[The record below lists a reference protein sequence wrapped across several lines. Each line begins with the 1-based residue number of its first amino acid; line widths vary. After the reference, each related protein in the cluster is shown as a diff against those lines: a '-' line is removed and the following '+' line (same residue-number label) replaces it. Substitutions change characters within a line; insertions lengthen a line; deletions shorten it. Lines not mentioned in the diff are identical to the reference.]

1 MYIKTL
7 VNHGQQANGKK
18 SSMGVVG
25 LLPNV
30 RGWRSQV
37 SLRDLAKGKPGGITV
52 GVDAHVWLHEMVAK
66 HARAVLI
73 DKNPKVVA
81 FEILERCR
89 HFTAWGVKTILVFD
103 GMRQPLKHRT
113 NEERARRRIKCQIEV
128 ERLLVSDDV
137 EIDDSLLRSAVAVN
151 EEMVLMV
158 IDHLRANGWS
168 HYVRAPYEADGQLA
182 FMAWEGEI
190 DYVQTIDSDLLAHGC
205 PRVLMRMSPG
215 GWCDLYDRASLWLLL
230 CSEFSEGDD
239 GNRRTLVRQRPW
251 SSFGSRVA

>member
-1 MYIKTL
+1 
-7 VNHGQQANGKK
+7 VAARNG
-18 SSMGVVG
+18 
-25 LLPNV
+25 
-30 RGWRSQV
+30 
-37 SLRDLAKGKPGGITV
+37 
-52 GVDAHVWLHEMVAK
+52 

-89 HFTAWGVKTILVFD
+89 HFAAWGVKTILVFD

-158 IDHLRANGWS
+158 IDHLSANGWS

-182 FMAWEGEI
+182 FMAREGEI